1 MKKKIAFLTSLVLA
15 ASALPVSAAYAADY
29 EVGDVDMD
37 GRITG
42 HDAAVIS
49 RYLEGKD
56 VPLTEE
62 QLLLA
67 DVNYDGTVN
76 TEDAAAI
83 FANQEYALGDADMD
97 GQVSIHDLNA
107 AVNWIGSEDGPLT
120 ADADGDGDIDVGD
133 YWLIMGAYGYTLA
146 GKNALAEAG
155 TYYYSYDIIETWGDP
170 LNSLGDVDNDGRLT
184 GHDSAM
190 VSRYV
195 RDEAYTLTEGQ
206 LNRAD
211 VNRDGIVDERDAAA
225 IMENQQYMLGD
236 VDMNGKIEISD
247 ATLAM
252 NAYACYAVK
261 STKVVLE
268 GVQKNLADVDV
279 DAYYE
284 INDGAVILMYYAS
297 WGAGASMSVFF
308 DDAEY
313 CYMAELLSF
322 TQG

>member
-1 MKKKIAFLTSLVLA
+1 MKKKIAFLMSLVLA
-15 ASALPVSAAYAADY
+15 ASALPVSAVHAADY
-29 EVGDVDMD
+29 ETGDVDMD

-49 RYLEGKD
+49 RYLEGTD
-56 VPLTEE
+56 APLTEE
-62 QLLLA
+62 QLILA
-67 DVNYDGTVN
+67 DVNSDGAVN
-76 TEDAAAI
+76 GEDAAAI

-133 YWLIMGAYGYTLA
+133 YWLIMGAYGYTPT

-190 VSRYV
+190 ITRYV

-211 VNRDGIVDERDAAA
+211 VNRDGIVDACDAEV

-236 VDMNGKIEISD
+236 VNMSGQIEIAD
-247 ATLAM
+247 ARLAM
-252 NAYACYAVK
+252 GAYACYAVK
-261 STKVVLE
+261 STDTVLE
-268 GVQKNLADVDV
+268 GVQKNLADVDL

-284 INDGAVILMYYAS
+284 INDGAVILMHYAC
-297 WGAGASMSVFF
+297 WGAGASMSAFLNN
-308 DDAEY
+308 AEY